1 MSPGHRESR
10 FEDLVRSTLRDVET
24 YVRNR
29 LDSDSS
35 LDVDDVVTDVFTVA
49 WSKMSSI
56 PAGFELPWL
65 YRVAHNRILNERS
78 KATRR
83 RRIAPLIRH
92 SHSAPP
98 AEDQAVADLAVR
110 DALAMMS
117 EPERELLLLSAW
129 EGLGNEQLAV
139 SLRIT
144 ENAVAVR
151 LSRAKQSFLSL
162 LETEDAKSQV
172 ARETDTRE

>member
-10 FEDLVRSTLRDVET
+10 FEDLVRSNVRHVET

-29 LDSDSS
+29 LDRDSS

-49 WSKMSSI
+49 WSKMSAI
-56 PAGFELPWL
+56 PVGFELPWL

-83 RRIAPLIRH
+83 RRLAALIRP
-92 SHSAPP
+92 SRSTPP
-98 AEDQAVADLAVR
+98 AEDEAVADLAVR
-110 DALAMMS
+110 HALAMMS

-129 EGLGNEQLAV
+129 EGLGNEQLAA
-139 SLRIT
+139 SLGIT

-151 LSRAKQSFLSL
+151 LSRAKQSFLSN
-162 LETEDAKSQV
+162 LEMEDAKSQL
-172 ARETDTRE
+172 ARETDSRE

>member
-10 FEDLVRSTLRDVET
+10 FEDLVRSTARYVET

-117 EPERELLLLSAW
+117 EPDRELLLLSAW

-172 ARETDTRE
+172 TRETDIRE

>member
-1 MSPGHRESR
+1 LSPGHRESR
-10 FEDLVRSTLRDVET
+10 FEDLVRSTARDVET

-35 LDVDDVVTDVFTVA
+35 LDIDDVVTDTYTIA
-49 WSKMSSI
+49 WSKLSAI
-56 PAGFELPWL
+56 PPGFELPWL

-83 RRIAPLIRH
+83 RRLAALIRP
-92 SHSAPP
+92 SHAAPA
-98 AEDQAVADLAVR
+98 AEDEAVADLAIR

-129 EGLGNEQLAV
+129 EGLGNEQLAA

-144 ENAVAVR
+144 ENAAAIR
-151 LSRAKQSFLSL
+151 LSRAKQNFLSL
-162 LETEDAKSQV
+162 LEMEDAKSKLTG
-172 ARETDTRE
+172 ETDTRE